1 MTQARRSA
9 LLAAVAAE
17 GGPDVDALLV
27 TSLVNVRYLTG
38 FTGSN
43 AAALVAPDVAVLATD
58 VRYVTQAGEQCPDL
72 DLVIDRAV
80 AAALVAEAVRR
91 GLRRLGFEADALSV
105 AAHAAL
111 LEVAAEGGVHL
122 VPTQGLVEGL
132 RVVKDEDE
140 IAALRT
146 ACTISQDA
154 LTTLLPQL
162 RPGLT
167 EAAVA
172 ARLEGLMREGG
183 AEAPAFETIVAA
195 GEHSAI
201 PHHEPTDR
209 PLRRGDLLKID
220 FGARF
225 RGYHADMT
233 RTFVLGEPA
242 QWQRDLH
249 ALVARA
255 QAAGREALAPGAELP
270 QVDAAA
276 RTVIAAA
283 GHGEHFGHGLGHGV
297 GLQIHEA
304 PTIGYAATGILADG
318 TPVTVEPGVY
328 LPGQGGVRIED
339 TLVVRPG
346 GAESLTTASRELVVL
361 G

>member
-1 MTQARRSA
+1 
-9 LLAAVAAE
+9 
-17 GGPDVDALLV
+17 
-27 TSLVNVRYLTG
+27 
-38 FTGSN
+38 
-43 AAALVAPDVAVLATD
+43 
-58 VRYVTQAGEQCPDL
+58 
-72 DLVIDRAV
+72 
-80 AAALVAEAVRR
+80 
-91 GLRRLGFEADALSV
+91 
-105 AAHAAL
+105 
-111 LEVAAEGGVHL
+111 
-122 VPTQGLVEGL
+122 
-132 RVVKDEDE
+132 
-140 IAALRT
+140 
-146 ACTISQDA
+146 
-154 LTTLLPQL
+154 
-162 RPGLT
+162 
-167 EAAVA
+167 
-172 ARLEGLMREGG
+172 MREGG

-220 FGARF
+220 FGARY

-242 QWQRDLH
+242 DWQRDLH